1 MANKKA
7 ELEKIIQEGRQ
18 YIQLERIAS
27 IPSNTSDILTEK
39 SMNFE
44 SRKYAYDQVMKALK
58 YDGVG
63 TIGLYGMGGCG
74 KTTLAMEVKKIAEA
88 LHIFDRVLSIQE
100 KIGSSLYLSRKPRNG
115 ERPRFMHEIDPGY
128 KDSYD
133 SK

>member
-1 MANKKA
+1 
-7 ELEKIIQEGRQ
+7 
-18 YIQLERIAS
+18 
-27 IPSNTSDILTEK
+27 
-39 SMNFE
+39 
-44 SRKYAYDQVMKALK
+44 
-58 YDGVG
+58 
-63 TIGLYGMGGCG
+63 
-74 KTTLAMEVKKIAEA
+74 MEVKKIAEA